1 MRFLFKTRYQ
11 QDLALIEHGG
21 QRFWYGLLLAALAA
35 APWVLPAYLVS
46 QLVFVLIYGK
56 VRRFIGV
63 NRMQWAIT
71 GAAPISPELIRWYR
85 AIGVTLVEGYGMT
98 ESTGGATLNVPGA
111 NRIGSVGRAQPF
123 NEIALSPDGEILMR
137 GDNVF
142 LGTSTCRTRPP
153 SKGACI
159 NFTRALAGEWG
170 RYGITVN
177 AIAPGVFPTKTAK
190 GLLVGEGQAARIASA
205 PLKRIGDDEDLK
217 GLTALFASDAGKH
230 ITGQVVAVDGGVSA
244 IIAA

>member
-71 GAAPISPELIRWYR
+71 GAAPIYAAKLDVHVAGSGTVYYR
-85 AIGVTLVEGYGMT
+85 GNAAVT
-98 ESTGGATLNVPGA
+98 
-111 NRIGSVGRAQPF
+111 Q
-123 NEIALSPDGEILMR
+123 
-137 GDNVF
+137 
-142 LGTSTCRTRPP
+142 
-153 SKGACI
+153 K
-159 NFTRALAGEWG
+159 
-170 RYGITVN
+170 
-177 AIAPGVFPTKTAK
+177 
-190 GLLVGEGQAARIASA
+190 
-205 PLKRIGDDEDLK
+205 
-217 GLTALFASDAGKH
+217 
-230 ITGQVVAVDGGVSA
+230 ITGSGEVKKL
-244 IIAA
+244 